1 MRDWLELLQPPGELE
16 VWAQPLLDLEACAKS
31 CVGGELLG
39 PVTPD
44 TVILLAKPLLISRCS
59 DTWLGLSPLHPLP
72 CPKSS
77 PESFLRVGLGGAV
90 PSAPLAQ
97 GNGDRGQ
104 GHQHH
109 QQHSHSSIP
118 RALPWLFPSPCAA
131 LHRHQVVPAVLA
143 QPFLGSLTWLVAQCA
158 SEGGCGDTLSALGSL
173 L

>member
-1 MRDWLELLQPPGELE
+1 M
-16 VWAQPLLDLEACAKS
+16 WAQPLLDLEACAKS

-39 PVTPD
+39 SVTPD
-44 TVILLAKPLLISRCS
+44 TVILLAKPLLITRCS
-59 DTWLGLSPLHPLP
+59 DTWLGLFLLHPHP

-77 PESFLRVGLGGAV
+77 QESFLRMGPGGTV

-97 GNGDRGQ
+97 GNGDRGR

-109 QQHSHSSIP
+109 QQHSHTSIP
-118 RALPWLFPSPCAA
+118 RALPWLCQFSSLCAA

-143 QPFLGSLTWLVAQCA
+143 QPCLGSLMWLVAQCA
-158 SEGGCGDTLSALGSL
+158 CEGGCRDTLSALGSL